1 MSTSLPTGRGSGS
14 VGAVVA
20 MSDLDRTLIY
30 SPSALML
37 PGPDE
42 QAPRLVC
49 VEVYQGRP
57 LSFVTE
63 TAAGALEELAATG
76 MFVPTTTRTVEQ
88 YRRIRMPG
96 PAPRLAVCA
105 NGGRLLVDG
114 VEDEDFTT
122 VLDSKLDSCA
132 PHDEVFAELTRLA
145 DPGDGP
151 QFVEKIRTASS
162 LFCYAVV
169 HRAQLPT
176 GWLEHVA
183 GFAGERGW
191 GVSMQGR
198 KVYLVPNLLS
208 KSAAAAEVAERLGA
222 DTVVA
227 AGDSLLDAELL
238 EAAHWAIRPA
248 HGELADTGWDR
259 RHVSVTTVSGVAA
272 GEQIATWLL
281 EQVQSGQVGP
291 SLTQVG

>member
-1 MSTSLPTGRGSGS
+1 MGG
-14 VGAVVA
+14 VVA

-37 PGPDE
+37 LGPDE

-63 TAAGALEELAATG
+63 AAADALGELAATG
-76 MFVPTTTRTVEQ
+76 MLVPTTTRTVEQ
-88 YRRIRMPG
+88 YRRIHLPG
-96 PAPRLAVCA
+96 PAPTLAVCA

-114 VEDEDFTT
+114 VEDEDFSAA
-122 VLDSKLDSCA
+122 LQSKLDGCA

-145 DPGDGP
+145 DSGDGP
-151 QFVEKIRTASS
+151 KFVQKVRTASG

-169 HRAQLPT
+169 HRAQVPA
-176 GWLEHVA
+176 GWLEHLA
-183 GFAGERGW
+183 GYAGEGGW

-198 KVYLVPNLLS
+198 KVYLVPNALS
-208 KSAAAAEVAERLGA
+208 KSATAAEVAERLGA
-222 DTVVA
+222 NTVVA

-238 EAAHWAIRPA
+238 EAARWAIRPA

-259 RHVSVTTVSGVAA
+259 EHVSVTRVSGVAA
-272 GEQIATWLL
+272 GEKIATWLL
-281 EQVQSGQVGP
+281 AQVRSGQADR